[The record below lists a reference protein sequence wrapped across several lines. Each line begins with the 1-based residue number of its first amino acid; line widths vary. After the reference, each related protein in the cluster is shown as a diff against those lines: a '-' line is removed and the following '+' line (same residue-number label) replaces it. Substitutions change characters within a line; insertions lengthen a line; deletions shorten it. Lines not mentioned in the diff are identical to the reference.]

1 MKNLDMV
8 KVRLVPDYKLKSD
21 TAIESAEAA
30 VKLLE
35 GELSQLD
42 REAVCILNLNA
53 KGKPINASIVSL
65 GDMTGTYVHPREV
78 FKCAVLSS
86 AAGILILHN
95 HPSDNV
101 EPSVTDLSVTCQL
114 ISAGKIMGI
123 RVIDHIIVGPN
134 AEHYSMAA
142 NGLISSLEVSP
153 VKQLD
158 ADKAELSNFK
168 IRRVIEGNEE
178 NITLTR
184 EELSSAYFAQQGEF
198 DREYIIETLEEIDAN
213 PKDAQIF
220 KLKHDIS
227 ARKVLSSESTIQKL
241 TLEYRSLKNKLGADD
256 SFVMEEVLEKGLADV
271 PKRKKRSKEM
281 ER

>member
-21 TAIESAEAA
+21 TAIDNADDA

-35 GELSQLD
+35 EELSQLD

-65 GDMTGTYVHPREV
+65 GDMTETYVHPREV

-95 HPSDNV
+95 HPSDDV
-101 EPSVTDLSVTCQL
+101 KPSVSDLSVTCQL
-114 ISAGKIMGI
+114 IAAGRIIGI

-142 NGLISSLEVSP
+142 HGLINGYEVSS
-153 VKQLD
+153 VKLLGD
-158 ADKAELSNFK
+158 DEVELSNFK
-168 IRRVIEGNEE
+168 IRRLIEGNEE
-178 NITLTR
+178 SISLTR

-198 DREYIIETLEEIDAN
+198 DREYIIETLEEIDTK
-213 PKDAQIF
+213 PKEAQIF
-220 KLKHDIS
+220 RLKHDIS
-227 ARKVLSSESTIQKL
+227 ARKVLSSEATIQKL

-256 SFVMEEVLEKGLADV
+256 SFLMEEVMEKGLADV
-271 PKRKKRSKEM
+271 PKRKKKSKEM

>member
-21 TAIESAEAA
+21 IAIDNADDA

-35 GELSQLD
+35 EELSLLD

-65 GDMTGTYVHPREV
+65 GDMTETYVHPREV

-95 HPSDNV
+95 HPSDDV
-101 EPSVTDLSVTCQL
+101 KPSVSDLSVTCQL
-114 ISAGKIMGI
+114 IAAGRIIGI

-142 NGLISSLEVSP
+142 HGLINGYEVSS
-153 VKQLD
+153 VKLLGD
-158 ADKAELSNFK
+158 DEVELSNFK
-168 IRRVIEGNEE
+168 IRRLIEGNEE
-178 NITLTR
+178 SISLTR

-198 DREYIIETLEEIDAN
+198 DREYIIETLEEIDAE
-213 PKDAQIF
+213 PKEAQIF
-220 KLKHDIS
+220 RLKHDIS
-227 ARKVLSSESTIQKL
+227 ARKVLSSEATIQKL

-256 SFVMEEVLEKGLADV
+256 CFLMEEVMEKGLADV
-271 PKRKKRSKEM
+271 PKRKKKSKEM

>member
-21 TAIESAEAA
+21 TAIGNAEDA

-35 GELSQLD
+35 EELSQLD

-65 GDMTGTYVHPREV
+65 GDMTETYVHPREV

-95 HPSDNV
+95 HPSDDV
-101 EPSVTDLSVTCQL
+101 VPSVTDLAATCQL

-142 NGLISSLEVSP
+142 HDLINGFEVSP
-153 VKQLD
+153 VKQLE

-168 IRRVIEGNEE
+168 IRRMIEGNEE
-178 NITLTR
+178 SITLTR
-184 EELSSAYFAQQGEF
+184 EELSSAYFAQQREF
-198 DREYIIETLEEIDAN
+198 DREYIIETLEEIDTN
-213 PKDAQIF
+213 PKEAQIF

-227 ARKVLSSESTIQKL
+227 ARKVLASESVIQKL
-241 TLEYRSLKNKLGADD
+241 TLEYRSLKNKLGTDD

-271 PKRKKRSKEM
+271 SKRKKRSKEM

>member
-21 TAIESAEAA
+21 TAIDNAEDA

-35 GELSQLD
+35 AELSLLD
-42 REAVCILNLNA
+42 REVLCIVNLNA
-53 KGKPINASIVSL
+53 KCKPINACIVSM
-65 GDMTGTYVHPREV
+65 GDMTSTYVHPREV

-86 AAGILILHN
+86 AAGILIMHN
-95 HPSDNV
+95 HPSCEV
-101 EPSVTDLSVTCQL
+101 TPSQTDIAVTSQL
-114 ISAGKIMGI
+114 VSAGKIMNI

-134 AEHYSMAA
+134 AEHYSMAE
-142 NGLISSLEVSP
+142 NGLIKDLEQSP

-158 ADKAELSNFK
+158 DDKAELSSFK
-168 IRRVIEGNEE
+168 IRRIIEGNEE
-178 NITLTR
+178 SISLTQ
-184 EELSSAYFAQQGEF
+184 EELSSAYFAQQREF

-256 SFVMEEVLEKGLADV
+256 SFLMEEVMEKGLADV
-271 PKRKKRSKEM
+271 PKRKKRTKEM